1 MTGGRLRT
9 PERIR
14 VVLFDVGGVLV
25 ELVGTPMLL
34 SWAGIQLSPDSVWE
48 RWLTSP
54 TVRAFETGRISASE
68 FSVRLIRE
76 MKLAVKPDEL
86 LEQFVKW
93 PRGLYPETLEL
104 INSIP
109 ERYIKATLSN
119 CNCLHWPRIMNE
131 MGLGEMFDFHFA
143 SHLTGKIK
151 PDEDAFMQVIHR
163 TGCSP
168 SEILYLD
175 DNRLNTET
183 AERLEITAVQVNGA
197 KQARDVLLEAGV
209 IPVSRPMAK

>member
-1 MTGGRLRT
+1 MIGERLQT
-9 PERIR
+9 ADRIR

-34 SWAGIQLSPDSVWE
+34 SWAGIELSPDDVWE
-48 RWLTSP
+48 KWLTSP
-54 TVRAFETGRISASE
+54 AVRAFEIGKISASE
-68 FSVRLIRE
+68 FAVRLIRE
-76 MKLAVKPDEL
+76 MKLAVEPDEL

-93 PRGLYPETLEL
+93 PRDLYPETLEL

-151 PDEDAFMQVIHR
+151 PDEDAFLQVIHGI
-163 TGCSP
+163 GCSS

-175 DNRLNTET
+175 DNRLNTEA
-183 AERLEITAVQVNGA
+183 AERLGIVAVQVKGA
-197 KQARDVLLEAGV
+197 KQATDVLFEAGI
-209 IPVSRPMAK
+209 IPVSRLIAK